1 MRGLTICVSL
11 ALAAVVLTSGVSF
24 GQEETVGPNFEHL
37 KGYGPMIGTWRY
49 EGPLLEDL
57 PGIAEKGSDL
67 VFQFTWRRILNK
79 NVVEE
84 NWLLEFEGGKSIS
97 GKALVGW
104 NAAEKHLSYG
114 GMDSLGGMSLG
125 VVVFDA
131 KAKTSTLT
139 EEGIDGDGKAT
150 TFTGVVTKTG
160 KDTLTWQ
167 RLKGT
172 GGIVE
177 GPSPVCEFKRINRAG
192 SKQAK

>member
-1 MRGLTICVSL
+1 MRGLAFCVVL
-11 ALAAVVLTSGVSF
+11 ALTVVVLPNGASF
-24 GQEETVGPNFEHL
+24 GQEEVVGPNLEHL

-84 NWLLEFEGGKSIS
+84 NWLLEFEGGKSLS
-97 GKALVGW
+97 GKALTGW

-139 EEGIDGDGKAT
+139 EEGIDGDGEKT
-150 TFTGVVTKTG
+150 TFTGVVTKPG

-177 GPSPVCEFKRINRAG
+177 GPSPVYEFKRVKRAS
-192 SKQAK
+192 SKITK